1 MLFVHFEPC
10 IAYLIPRT
18 PVLCGRATIIFE
30 GWTLHFLGQGD
41 FCFRGP
47 IKLESLEIQ
56 KKRER
61 ERKQRET
68 MVKVKIFLLRLS
80 H

>member
-47 IKLESLEIQ
+47 IKLESLEN
-56 KKRER
+56 KKKERER
-61 ERKQRET
+61 ENKE
-68 MVKVKIFLLRLS
+68 KLWSRLKFS
-80 H
+80 C